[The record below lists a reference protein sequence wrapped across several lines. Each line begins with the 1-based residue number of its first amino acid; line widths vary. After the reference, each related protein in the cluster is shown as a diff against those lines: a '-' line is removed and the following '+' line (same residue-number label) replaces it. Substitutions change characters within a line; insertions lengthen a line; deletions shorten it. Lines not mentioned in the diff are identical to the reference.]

1 MSKKERRSVPVLRF
15 KGFTDDWEQRK
26 FGDFWKLKSGK
37 AYKASEY
44 VNKGIPIINGETIKN
59 GEIKSKNLN
68 YLPKRYLLIKDNIIL
83 KPDDVVIGL
92 NRPIINNQLKIS
104 PIPKNIPV
112 SFLYQRAG
120 KIESKFSNL
129 STIETYYLLER
140 NIFNFSK
147 ITAIGSDQ
155 PFIKTSAL
163 LSWKFFIPKEIE
175 EKTINK
181 LLAKISTLIFL
192 QQRKTQLLNK
202 VIKYLTQ
209 NLFIQSASLTPV
221 LRFLSFNKKWTST
234 KIGKIMDVGSVKR
247 IHQSDWRE
255 SGIPFYRARDI
266 IAIRQN
272 KELPSPIYISHEQ
285 YENYSETS
293 GKVNMNDLL
302 VTGVGTIGVPLLVKK
317 TPIYFKDGN
326 IIWLKN
332 SNKLNGNF
340 LFYVFQSS
348 KIQDYIHSIAG
359 VGTVPTYTIDSAKKT
374 PIVFPEKS
382 EQTDIANLLNTVTNM
397 VHMSKS
403 KKRVLMSIKNYLLQN
418 MFI

>member
-1 MSKKERRSVPVLRF
+1 MHDTNTKYIHY
-15 KGFTDDWEQRK
+15 
-26 FGDFWKLKSGK
+26 GDIHTGK
-37 AYKASEY
+37 VK
-44 VNKGIPIINGETIKN
+44 IINDIN
-59 GEIKSKNLN
+59 I
-68 YLPKRYLLIKDNIIL
+68 LPNIKDNNY
-83 KPDDVVIGL
+83 IGL
-92 NRPIINNQLKIS
+92 NKGDIVVADASEDYKGIADACLVNTDTDSNKIVAGLHTIALRPQKDTYPQYLYTYLSTDIFKHFGYKTGTGLKVFGIS
-104 PIPKNIPV
+104 YKELAKFLVSSPSIKEQKEISKLISLIEKNI
-112 SFLYQRAG
+112 
-120 KIESKFSNL
+120 
-129 STIETYYLLER
+129 
-140 NIFNFSK
+140 
-147 ITAIGSDQ
+147 D
-155 PFIKTSAL
+155 
-163 LSWKFFIPKEIE
+163 
-175 EKTINK
+175 
-181 LLAKISTLIFL
+181 L

-209 NLFIQSASLTPV
+209 NLFIQSDSLIPV

>member
-59 GEIKSKNLN
+59 GEIKSNNLN
-68 YLPKRYLLIKDNIIL
+68 YLPQRYLLIKDNIIL

-192 QQRKTQLLNK
+192 QQRKLDQFKQLKTMCLANMFFNSANHVTKLRFVGFTDNVEKQSFGNTISHKSGTSIEKYFSPKGQYK
-202 VIKYLTQ
+202 VISIGSYGLNGEYIDQGIRAVSNEKTNSHLIRKGELSMVLNDKTDGKILGRTLLINKDNEYVVNQRSEIIKPNPALWDTQFAFTYLNGPFRKKVIRIMQGGTQKYINFSSVEKLNVFLPEVQEQQKIGFLFKKIDAIICHHQQKILSLKQIRKFLLQ
-209 NLFIQSASLTPV
+209 NLFI
-221 LRFLSFNKKWTST
+221 
-234 KIGKIMDVGSVKR
+234 
-247 IHQSDWRE
+247 
-255 SGIPFYRARDI
+255 
-266 IAIRQN
+266 
-272 KELPSPIYISHEQ
+272 
-285 YENYSETS
+285 
-293 GKVNMNDLL
+293 
-302 VTGVGTIGVPLLVKK
+302 
-317 TPIYFKDGN
+317 
-326 IIWLKN
+326 
-332 SNKLNGNF
+332 
-340 LFYVFQSS
+340 
-348 KIQDYIHSIAG
+348 
-359 VGTVPTYTIDSAKKT
+359 
-374 PIVFPEKS
+374 
-382 EQTDIANLLNTVTNM
+382 
-397 VHMSKS
+397 
-403 KKRVLMSIKNYLLQN
+403 
-418 MFI
+418 